1 MIFIEFLFNLWDKVI
16 EINFI
21 NIFIN
26 VIEIIFINFI
36 IVIEINFCDGV
47 WVGLWKL

>member
-1 MIFIEFLFNLWDKVI
+1 MEFLWNLLDKI
-16 EINFI
+16 LEINFI

-26 VIEIIFINFI
+26 FIELNFINLI

-47 WVGLWKL
+47 

>member
-1 MIFIEFLFNLWDKVI
+1 MEFLWNLLDKI
-16 EINFI
+16 LEINFI

-26 VIEIIFINFI
+26 FIELNFITLI

-47 WVGLWKL
+47 GEGLWKL

>member
-1 MIFIEFLFNLWDKVI
+1 MEFLWNTWNKIL

-26 VIEIIFINFI
+26 FIELNFITLI